1 VATTTR
7 IESFSPRDR
16 LDLGRDV
23 VSAGKASRLTQR
35 QRRSVRCPTCGQG
48 VGSPCQGSRI
58 PSASTLGG
66 GWGGPPPL
74 EREHP
79 SRVAAVRERR
89 VALRDALCACD
100 DVSCWSCGSRERQA

>member
-1 VATTTR
+1 MTAVR
-7 IESFSPRDR
+7 
-16 LDLGRDV
+16 
-23 VSAGKASRLTQR
+23 RLTQR
-35 QRRSVRCPTCGQG
+35 QRRSVVCPACNARP
-48 VGSPCQGSRI
+48 GSACRGSRI

-89 VALRDALCACD
+89 VALRDALEPVTDKHGA
-100 DVSCWSCGSRERQA
+100 VL